1 MAQEI
6 AKKRKFIAWMSPR
19 KIRNETIKSG
29 EVEGWILCHWK
40 QNNERDNEHIKQI
53 WMINNKNTILICLYI
68 HDAVNTV
75 GSEPFDIECPTEVST
90 RIQFKIFH
98 ERLVLATCCNIMLL
112 FKHRKAMKIIII
124 VANLRR
130 CSAAISIWLSSGWVH
145 YNDWNLVGKSRKHVY
160 TMLSSSGDWK
170 KSRIVRG

>member
-90 RIQFKIFH
+90 RIQFKIFMS
-98 ERLVLATCCNIMLL
+98 VLCWPRAATSCFYLNIARRWRSLL
-112 FKHRKAMKIIII
+112 LLQTFVVVPPRFQFDSR
-124 VANLRR
+124 VAEF
-130 CSAAISIWLSSGWVH
+130 ITTIE
-145 YNDWNLVGKSRKHVY
+145 
-160 TMLSSSGDWK
+160 
-170 KSRIVRG
+170 I